1 MKKAQMSREERR
13 IISHIT
19 KIIQHSEILR
29 ANIVH
34 MARVCG
40 NKNCKCSRGE
50 KHVSMYVSRSKNGK
64 QRLMYIP
71 KRLENKTQRQVERY
85 QQLKSVLDTLL
96 EINWE
101 RLASEKS

>member
-1 MKKAQMSREERR
+1 MKKPQMSREERH

-40 NKNCKCSRGE
+40 NKNCKCARGE
-50 KHVSMYVSRSKNGK
+50 KHVSMYVSRSKKGK
-64 QRLMYIP
+64 QRLTYIP
-71 KRLENKTQRQVERY
+71 KKLENKTQWQVERY
-85 QQLKSVLDTLL
+85 QQLKSLFDTLL